1 MAVTLNDRLV
11 ELIELGRREK
21 DEITCKT
28 WKGVRA
34 KVNKRNEYLD
44 LVRDIQEYSCK
55 YDL

>member
-1 MAVTLNDRLV
+1 MYGIVFSMAVMLNHRLV

-21 DEITCKT
+21 DEITYKT

-44 LVRDIQEYSCK
+44 LVRDI
-55 YDL
+55 

>member
-1 MAVTLNDRLV
+1 MMITLNNILV

-34 KVNKRNEYLD
+34 KADKRNEHLN
-44 LVRDIQEYSCK
+44 LVVDISN
-55 YDL
+55 